1 MVNSWVMR
9 NLQRSILA
17 AMLFG
22 TFINGVNDAMEV
34 MLAHFAD
41 SLDEWMSI

>member
-1 MVNSWVMR
+1 MR
-9 NLQRSILA
+9 DLRRSLLA

-22 TFINGVNDAMEV
+22 TFINGLNDGVEV

-41 SLDEWMSI
+41 SLDEWVGI